1 MALVL
6 YAAGSAANHSY
17 DVRST
22 GQTRVEM
29 VETTT
34 GTLADPM
41 TIVQTLTLKG
51 PGLKGNDRYNVSI
64 RRNVTDTAT
73 SEPYTGS
80 ISAQI
85 SIPRTSAWT
94 ANLSKDLMSEMASF
108 LGACKA
114 YGASGTVV
122 SGCTDTSNFPTS
134 IAAGLFVGL

>member
-34 GTLADPM
+34 GSLANPM
-41 TIVQTLTLKG
+41 TVVQTLTLKG
-51 PGLKGNDRYNVSI
+51 PGLTGNDRYNVSI
-64 RRNVTDTAT
+64 RRNVTDSAT
-73 SEPYTGS
+73 SMPHTGS
-80 ISAQI
+80 ISTQL
-85 SIPRTSAWT
+85 SIPRTNAWSVNYT
-94 ANLSKDLMSEMASF
+94 LDMMSEMASF

-122 SGCTDTSNFPTS
+122 SGCTDTSGFPNK
-134 IAAGLFVGL
+134 IAAGLFVG